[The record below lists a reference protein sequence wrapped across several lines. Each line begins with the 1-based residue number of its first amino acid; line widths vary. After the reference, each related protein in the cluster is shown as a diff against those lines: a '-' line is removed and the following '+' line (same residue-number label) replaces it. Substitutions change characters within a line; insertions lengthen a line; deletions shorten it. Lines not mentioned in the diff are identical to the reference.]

1 MKQTV
6 IKIGR
11 NMGRC
16 MKGALL
22 CCMFL
27 SLCLLCGCGGKKT
40 DAGGNAVI
48 QSEWEFA
55 ESTINGSTL
64 NVEDDSAAMKEF
76 TADVTPTF
84 ECSDDMH
91 CVFTLNGKYHDG
103 TVTEEGTGRYRIDF
117 YDKYKSFLVEI
128 VGERMTFRNEKG
140 NVSLVFKI
148 KQD

>member
-1 MKQTV
+1 
-6 IKIGR
+6 
-11 NMGRC
+11 

-27 SLCLLCGCGGKKT
+27 TLCLLCGCGGKKT

-64 NVEDDSAAMKEF
+64 NG
-76 TADVTPTF
+76 
-84 ECSDDMH
+84 
-91 CVFTLNGKYHDG
+91 VFTLNGKFHDG
-103 TVTEEGTGRYRIDF
+103 TVKEEGACRYRIDF